1 MAHSSIGNVAAGSTF
16 ATFQS
21 AGAGGAGTAV
31 VNGAAQLAGTGIAA
45 AGAGARYLLSKV
57 AKAKL

>member
-16 ATFQS
+16 ATLQS
-21 AGAGGAGTAV
+21 ASAGGADTAV
-31 VNGAAQLAGTGIAA
+31 VNGAVQLTA

-57 AKAKL
+57 VKAKL